1 MRTPLHAVQASEAG
15 TAEADYAHDAT
26 ATHQALP
33 QSTADSLLDDAEP
46 QGKMGSVTALAA
58 VKSLVVASEFLGSI
72 TVSRVQPNSLVPLQV
87 RSVDRSGLFAQATL
101 PLSDTDFLVA
111 AHPFGLVL
119 LKRCVLVCSA
129 SLRGILR
136 LARSQFA

>member
-1 MRTPLHAVQASEAG
+1 MHV
-15 TAEADYAHDAT
+15 AT
-26 ATHQALP
+26 ATNQMLP
-33 QSTADSLLDDAEP
+33 QATTDSILDCIGTA

-119 LKRCVLVCSA
+119 LKRCVAVRGA
-129 SLRGILR
+129 ALRRVVR
-136 LARSQFA
+136 LA